1 MTIIYITRSLDQY
14 QKTIDNIRDTFVES
28 IKYIVIPPAE
38 VKDDVL
44 EQESRI
50 FSPPT
55 WEKSLQEVLYDSVLS
70 LPEDE
75 KILIVPESRL
85 VSEEFLESL
94 SSVEWSLDSGRVLY
108 EEDGDIWAAII
119 TKGEFFPTGNKFIDW
134 MNLQNLNLVQE
145 DLSKNF
151 PRIRASQKKAAP
163 PRILVFGAENVELK
177 STPTPESFESDEL
190 EVFSFYTSKNANR
203 LIAELDPDT
212 ILTLGD
218 SYKLYPELEKLPS
231 WLKQRWIH
239 EEKLNEN
246 TGQRCYL
253 HAMTVMAFKS
263 KEYPLIS
270 IVTPVRNIGEK
281 LRQTYESVA
290 AQTWWN
296 WEWVLVNDG
305 DDEATDR
312 IAREIVSQ
320 EPRVRYYDIQPRS
333 QNRVGEAKYRGFTLA
348 EGDYLVEL
356 DHDDMLTPEAIEL
369 VALAFEKH
377 PDAGFCYSNYAEVDV
392 NFNNL
397 SYGGESFAY
406 GYGLY
411 SSFDH
416 RGVPHTEQHTP
427 HINPISIRS
436 NVAMPNHLRAWRKS
450 TYLEIGGHSRRM
462 SVMDDLDIIIR
473 TFLTTRMVKI
483 DWMCYWQFYFGLF
496 YNQSTTTNTQNLVR
510 MDIQRR
516 ARTICNMYNER
527 IMNRFENYYGV
538 RDWAY
543 WQNPK
548 DPRNVVPVSGD
559 EESRVSYLLRR
570 ETIEQHLYSRGIVPI
585 YKS

>member
-1 MTIIYITRSLDQY
+1 MTIIYVARTLDQY
-14 QKTIDNIRDTFVES
+14 QKTLDYIRDTLQGS
-28 IKYIVIPPAE
+28 IRYIVIPPVDARG
-38 VKDDVL
+38 DVL
-44 EQESRI
+44 TQDSRV

-55 WEKSLQEVLYDSVLS
+55 NEKTLQEVLYESVLS
-70 LPEDE
+70 LPDGEHV
-75 KILIVPESRL
+75 LFVPEHRFVSR
-85 VSEEFLESL
+85 EWMAEL
-94 SSVEWSLDSGRVLY
+94 SRETWSFSRGTVFY
-108 EEDGDIWAAII
+108 EEEGESWGALVL
-119 TKGEFFPTGNKFIDW
+119 KGELFPTGNKFIDW
-134 MNLQNLNLVQE
+134 VNLRNLSLVQE
-145 DLSKNF
+145 DLSLKF
-151 PRIRASQKKAAP
+151 PRITSSQKKAAL

-177 STPTPESFESDEL
+177 SKPTPGSFESDEL
-190 EVFSFYTSKNANR
+190 EVFSFHTSKNANR
-203 LIAELDPDT
+203 LVAELDPDV
-212 ILTLGD
+212 ILTLGE
-218 SYKLYPELEKLPS
+218 SFKLYPELEKLPS
-231 WLKQRWIH
+231 WLKHRWIH
-239 EEKLNEN
+239 EEALNGD

-253 HAMTVMAFKS
+253 HAMTVMAFKA

-281 LRQTYESVA
+281 LRQTWESVA
-290 AQTWWN
+290 SQTWWN

-312 IAREIVSQ
+312 IAREIASN
-320 EPRVRYYDIQPRS
+320 EPRVRYYDIRPRS

-392 NFNNL
+392 NFNDL

-411 SSFDH
+411 TSFEH
-416 RGVPHTEQHTP
+416 RGVSHTEQHTP
-427 HINPISIRS
+427 HINPVSIRS

-450 TYLEIGGHSRRM
+450 AYLEIGGHCRRM

-473 TFLTTRMVKI
+473 TFLSTRMVKI

-496 YNQSTTTNTQNLVR
+496 YNQSETTNTQNLVR

-516 ARTICNMYNER
+516 ARTICNMYNDR
-527 IMNRFENYYGV
+527 IRERFEHYYGV
-538 RDWAY
+538 SDWAY
-543 WQNPK
+543 WQNPE
-548 DPRNVVPVSGD
+548 DPRNVVPQTGES
-559 EESRVSYLLRR
+559 ESRVSYLLRR
-570 ETIEQHLYSRGIVPI
+570 ETIEQHLYSRGLVGI